1 MSLLDSVECPE
12 DLKAL
17 PKKDLSL
24 LAREIRNEILG
35 VVASNGGH
43 LSSNLGVV
51 ELTIA
56 LHRVFTSP
64 NDKIVWDVGHQC
76 YAHKILTG
84 RRKVFSSLRQKG
96 GISGFPKR
104 LESKHDA
111 FATGHAST
119 SVSVALG
126 IREAME
132 LTGKQA
138 SVVAVI
144 GDGSLTGGMAF
155 EALSHAGELKKPLIV
170 ILNDNHMSISKNVG
184 SISQYLSRFTMHK
197 RYQSFKAGLDSFVM
211 NIPLLGRSLSKLI
224 AKIKKGMKSVLYK
237 KNIFVELGFEY
248 VGPLDGHNI
257 VVLEKVLKD
266 VKKLKGPVVMHVH
279 TIKGYGYSF
288 ARRDP
293 QAFHGTPPFNL
304 VDGKVEKKSS
314 ITFTQSFSE
323 CLLQKARENDKI
335 VAITAAMATGTGLI
349 GFKHLYPNRFFDVGI
364 AEEHAVTFAA
374 GLSTENIIP
383 FVAIYSTFMQRCVD
397 QVIHDVALENLHVIF
412 ALDRSGAVPQ
422 DGETH
427 QGAFDISIFR
437 VVPNLSIIAPA
448 SNDEMKLM
456 IDWAIKERGAV
467 IIRYAKKN
475 CPEECK
481 AFSSPIIKGKGVF
494 PFSHKKSKILL
505 VCVGSIYEEL
515 RAAGSY
521 LREEGVY
528 VDIYNLRFIKPLDEK
543 YFLKIAKKY
552 SHIFLFEDGAKI
564 GGVSEYLET
573 LILKESLK
581 NAKKIK
587 VFAVAFPDSFLQ
599 VGTRNEILD
608 DVGLSANAI
617 VSFVMQNKN

>member
-1 MSLLDSVECPE
+1 MLLDSIKDTE

-17 PKKDLSL
+17 PKKDLPL
-24 LAREIRNEILG
+24 LAREIRKEILN

-56 LHRVFTSP
+56 LHRVFESP

-84 RRKVFSSLRQKG
+84 RKDVFSTLRQKG

-104 LESKHDA
+104 SESLHDA

-126 IREAME
+126 MREAME
-132 LTGKQA
+132 LNGEHA

-170 ILNDNHMSISKNVG
+170 ILNDNQMSISKNVG

-197 RYQSFKAGLDSFVM
+197 RYQSFKAGVDSFLM
-211 NIPLLGRSLSKLI
+211 SIPLLGKSLSKLI
-224 AKIKKGMKSVLYK
+224 LKIKKGMKSILYK

-257 VVLEKVLKD
+257 GVLEKVLKN

-304 VDGKVEKKSS
+304 IDGKVEKKSS
-314 ITFTQSFSE
+314 ITFTQSFASS
-323 CLLQKARENDKI
+323 LIKKARDNDKI
-335 VAITAAMATGTGLI
+335 VAITAAMASGTGLVD
-349 GFKHLYPNRFFDVGI
+349 FKHLYPNRFFDVGI

-374 GLSTENIIP
+374 GLSTKKIIP

-397 QVIHDVALENLHVIF
+397 QVFHDVALENLHVIF
-412 ALDRSGAVPQ
+412 AVDRSGAVPQ

-437 VVPNLSIIAPA
+437 AVPNLSIVAPA
-448 SNDEMKLM
+448 SNIEMELM
-456 IDWAIKERGAV
+456 MSWAIKEKGAV

-475 CPEECK
+475 CSDECV
-481 AFSSPIIKGKGVF
+481 AFSSPIVKGRGVLS
-494 PFSHKKSKILL
+494 FSHKKSKILL
-505 VCVGSIYEEL
+505 VCVGSLYSEVRI
-515 RAAGSY
+515 AGGV

-543 YFLKIAKKY
+543 YFLNIAKKY
-552 SHIFLFEDGAKI
+552 SHVFLFEDGAKI
-564 GGVSEYLET
+564 GGISEYLET
-573 LILKESLK
+573 LILKENLK
-581 NAKKIK
+581 SAKKIK
-587 VFAVAFPDSFLQ
+587 VFVTAFPDFFLK
-599 VGTRNEILD
+599 VGNRREILD
-608 DVGLSANAI
+608 DVGLSSDAM
-617 VSFVMQNKN
+617 VSFVMENKT